1 MAGCWFVTTTG
12 GCCVAA
18 AAVAARTGDAACLR
32 PFVDALTPRGPD
44 IASLVPSSKEKKS
57 SY

>member
-1 MAGCWFVTTTG
+1 MG
-12 GCCVAA
+12 GCCGVAA
-18 AAVAARTGDAACLR
+18 AGAARTGDAACLR

-44 IASLVPSSKEKKS
+44 IASLVPSSKDKKS